1 MTATHVNLRQLH
13 VTSYASLPC
22 LNIDVVQDLVD
33 ARFFSLKFT
42 LVSTFSSTFGF
53 VAGVSYRKVLSAE
66 IGLKLL
72 Q

>member
-1 MTATHVNLRQLH
+1 MTATHVNLWQLH
-13 VTSYASLPC
+13 VTSYASFPC
-22 LNIDVVQDLVD
+22 LNIDVIQDLID
-33 ARFFSLKFT
+33 ARLFSLKFT
-42 LVSTFSSTFGF
+42 LISTFSSTFGF